1 MAELSR
7 VSGIPTATIK
17 YYQRAGLM
25 HSGEIVKPNQALY
38 DESHLRRLA
47 LIRALIDVGGLSIS
61 QTQQVLTAIDNP
73 DLPVRKVLDVFQRS
87 MSRVV
92 PIDEYDSVEALPD
105 GPFVQ
110 DELARLADARRRVD
124 ELVDRWGWQV
134 APDNPMRGSVAGV
147 LAPFAHLLPAAFE
160 DMDLL
165 DAYAQAVSIIAHA
178 DLCEVAKGSDRE
190 SMLEI
195 ATIGTVLGD
204 ALLAALR
211 RLAQVDVA
219 SRWSAGHSEPP
230 ATPPD
235 PARPGP
241 DGRRHQPGRNGRVL
255 SAEVPVTGGDGHP
268 GVRREG

>member
-25 HSGEIVKPNQALY
+25 HSGEIVKPNQAIY

-61 QTQQVLTAIDNP
+61 QTQQVLAAIDSP
-73 DLPVRKVLDVFQRS
+73 DLPVRQVLNVFQRS

-92 PIDEYDSVEALPD
+92 PIDECDSVDALPD
-105 GPFVQ
+105 GPYVQ
-110 DELARLADARRRVD
+110 DELARLADARRLVD

-147 LAPFAHLLPAAFE
+147 IAPFAHLLPTAFE
-160 DMDLL
+160 NKDLL
-165 DAYAQAVSIIAHA
+165 DAYAEAVSLIARA
-178 DLCEVAKGSDRE
+178 DLCEVAKGRDRE

-219 SRWSAGHSEPP
+219 ARWSAARGESH
-230 ATPPD
+230 AAPPD
-235 PARPGP
+235 STYAGR
-241 DGRRHQPGRNGRVL
+241 DGRRHQSGRNGRAL
-255 SAEVPVTGGDGHP
+255 SADAPIGGDGQP
-268 GVRREG
+268 GASLEA